1 MSIAR
6 APMPETVPETI
17 SETMSESEIVTPS
30 DGAPGAPIR
39 FDFARG
45 GGARRECRAV
55 CGDAGEQLAL
65 ALVRY
70 VCAGYMTASADCWDA
85 AYACAEHAFGPID
98 GPSFVG
104 RAGALVR
111 ALRTERRGGF
121 AFFPASCAQVSG
133 DEAELLGL
141 VQAARAGD
149 VAALDRALARVGGGG
164 RCRGVLTAAR
174 ALAVL
179 LDRHARLTTGGVCGS
194 PAATVGGPGIVN

>member
-6 APMPETVPETI
+6 DTEPETGLEAALEMVAG
-17 SETMSESEIVTPS
+17 S
-30 DGAPGAPIR
+30 DGAPGEPIR
-39 FDFARG
+39 FDFARVC
-45 GGARRECRAV
+45 GACRDCRAV

-85 AYACAEHAFGPID
+85 AYACAEHAFGPVD

-121 AFFPASCAQVSG
+121 AFFPVSCAQVSG
-133 DEAELLGL
+133 DEAALLGL

-149 VAALDRALARVGGGG
+149 AAALD
-164 RCRGVLTAAR
+164 
-174 ALAVL
+174 
-179 LDRHARLTTGGVCGS
+179 
-194 PAATVGGPGIVN
+194 

>member
-1 MSIAR
+1 
-6 APMPETVPETI
+6 MPETKQTFVA
-17 SETMSESEIVTPS
+17 PS
-30 DGAPGAPIR
+30 DGGPVEPIR
-39 FDFARG
+39 FDFARS
-45 GGARRECRAV
+45 GGACRDCRAV

-85 AYACAEHAFGPID
+85 AYACAEHAFGPVD

-111 ALRTERRGGF
+111 ALRSERRGGF

-133 DEAELLGL
+133 DEAALLGL

-149 VAALDRALARVGGGG
+149 GAALDQALAQVGGGG

-179 LDRHARLTTGGVCGS
+179 LDRHALLTAGGAGGPSAVTGG
-194 PAATVGGPGIVN
+194 AGPGVVN